1 MAEVEQ
7 PTIGGPEGGDEQ
19 QVMVQVDETRAQVT
33 YANAW
38 QINFGQD
45 EIICDLGIQ
54 MPRMIA
60 DKPAINFQVA
70 NRVVFSPTSAMRF
83 AAAIQQT
90 VAQREQR
97 IAQYQAQQGKAE
109 AGAGGE

>member
-1 MAEVEQ
+1 MAETLESAGEVD
-7 PTIGGPEGGDEQ
+7 GQ
-19 QVMVQVDETRAQVT
+19 QVMVQVDETKANAV

-54 MPRMIA
+54 MPRVIA
-60 DKPAINFQVA
+60 DKPAINFQIGT
-70 NRVVFSPTSAMRF
+70 RVVMSPTSAMRF

-97 IAQYQAQQGKAE
+97 ISEFQQQAQTEGQP
-109 AGAGGE
+109 AG

>member
-1 MAEVEQ
+1 MAEIEQ
-7 PTIGGPEGGDEQ
+7 PATGDAATSEEQ
-19 QVMVQVDETRAQVT
+19 QVMVQVDETRANAV

-38 QINFGQD
+38 QINFGQE
-45 EIICDLGIQ
+45 EIICDVGIQ

-70 NRVVFSPTSAMRF
+70 SRIVLSPNSAMRF

-97 IAQYQAQQGKAE
+97 IAQFQNQQQSPA
-109 AGAGGE
+109 ARGE